1 MSDAPMPCWLDD
13 YPQHY
18 AYWVRVARRVLKEV
32 GGAEDIVGECVVSFL
47 EAPETYDPTKGA
59 SVRSFI
65 ARRVIWRSLNAR
77 RNYYRRDGLL
87 RGLLDGKKLPL

>member
-1 MSDAPMPCWLDD
+1 MTLSPEWLES

-18 AYWVRVARRVLKEV
+18 AYWVRVARRILREV

-47 EAPETYDPTKGA
+47 EAPEAYDPELGA

-77 RNYYRRDGLL
+77 RNHYRRDKLL
-87 RGLLDGKKLPL
+87 KGRYV